1 LSDADLD
8 ALSKGQLETCKKLRA
23 EKIRHLS
30 IGEKHFATIK
40 DKQTFLHHGRP
51 FLWLMEGKMY
61 RNLDITTKYGYGM
74 LQLNEK
80 T

>member
-1 LSDADLD
+1 LD
-8 ALSKGQLETCKKLRA
+8 ALSKGQLEVCKKLRA

-30 IGEKHFATIK
+30 VGEKHFNLIK
-40 DKQTFLHHGRP
+40 TKQCFYHHGRP
-51 FLWLMEGKMY
+51 FLRLMEGKMY